1 MTALA
6 SDRDTARRN
15 GDEAVFEAA
24 ATVYAGSLVC
34 LNGDGKLV
42 PASITAGLS
51 PVVGVAQRQGKSG
64 GKVLVRRGVFAFDAA
79 SDDKPTL
86 ASIGASCYA
95 ADDCTVQKT
104 TAANAPVAGIV
115 FDVTDEGVWVKI

>member
-1 MTALA
+1 MALT
-6 SDRDTARRN
+6 SDRDTVRRN
-15 GDEAVFEAA
+15 GDETVFEAA
-24 ATVYAGSLVC
+24 ATVYAGSMVC
-34 LNGDGKLV
+34 LDSDGKLV

-64 GKVLVRRGVFAFDAA
+64 EKVLVRRGVFAFDAA
-79 SDDKPTL
+79 ASDKPTL

-104 TAANAPVAGIV
+104 TATNAHVAGIV